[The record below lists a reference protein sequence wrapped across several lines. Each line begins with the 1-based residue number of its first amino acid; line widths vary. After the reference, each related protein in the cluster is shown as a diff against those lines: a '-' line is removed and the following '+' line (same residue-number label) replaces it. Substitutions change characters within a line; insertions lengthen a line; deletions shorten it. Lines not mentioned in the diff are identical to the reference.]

1 MCGRLIFVFIR
12 VLFVYTD
19 SSPELCTKL
28 NLMQCYMEKRVVK
41 KEEGATGQQFAEL
54 LCDFMFKRVF
64 GSEANKDLLISF
76 LNVLLEDAGD

>member
-19 SSPELCTKL
+19 NSVELCSTL
-28 NLMQCYMEKRVVK
+28 NLMQCYMEKTVVK
-41 KEEGATGQQFAEL
+41 KEAGATGQQFAEL

-64 GSEANKDLLISF
+64 TTPLIQSMSRVSR
-76 LNVLLEDAGD
+76 LTMSI